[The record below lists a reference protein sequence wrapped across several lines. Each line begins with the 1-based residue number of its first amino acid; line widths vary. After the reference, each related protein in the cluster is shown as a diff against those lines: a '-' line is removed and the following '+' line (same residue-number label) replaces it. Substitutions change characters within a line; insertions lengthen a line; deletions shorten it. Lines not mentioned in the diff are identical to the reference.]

1 MERIKDEKDEFLL
14 EAYLNAAVNKEM
26 ADECMRRKAICQKL
40 IKLINSDLGEE
51 FLQDCEDF
59 KAAMQKFE
67 VKYGF
72 LI

>member
-1 MERIKDEKDEFLL
+1 MKKDEFKQ
-14 EAYLNAAVNKEM
+14 EAYLNIAVNEEM
-26 ADECMRRKAICQKL
+26 AAECLICQKI

-67 VKYGF
+67 LKYGF

>member
-1 MERIKDEKDEFLL
+1 MKKDEFKQD
-14 EAYLNAAVNKEM
+14 AYLNIAVNEEM

-59 KAAMQKFE
+59 KDAMQKFE
-67 VKYGF
+67 LRYGF